1 MALLSDEKSNGLQFS
16 KLVIIFCLLVMTLG
30 TVGALATYIL
40 FAVPESVVCA
50 LIAAAGGCWMTAV
63 VWYLKKSQA
72 ENTMKMYLSAYK
84 DIASFKVANG
94 EDAEETLNQVEDN
107 LLYKMGYAIDANLDE
122 ATSPIEKQDI

>member
-1 MALLSDEKSNGLQFS
+1 MALLSDEKSNGPQFS
-16 KLVIIFCLLVMTLG
+16 KLVIIFCLLTMVLG
-30 TVGALATYIL
+30 ILGAVAAYIL
-40 FAVPESVVCA
+40 FGVSESIICS
-50 LIAAAGGCWMTAV
+50 LIAAAGGCGMTAV

-122 ATSPIEKQDI
+122 ATSPIENQNM